1 MNKKIVSA
9 LTVAGLATF
18 GMSSAAS
25 ADSTYT
31 IKRGDT
37 LSSIAR
43 QHSVSV
49 QALAAAN
56 QLSNPNMIFA
66 GQQLSL
72 TGNVQNQ
79 TKQVSQK
86 QTGST
91 HTIQPGETL
100 SRIAREY
107 GVSVQELVALNHL
120 SNPSM
125 IYAGEELTVKGQAGS
140 VAQPAQPAQPEV
152 QSAKPAAPI
161 TQSAQQVD
169 VNASTHTIKAGDTL
183 SSIARQYGTTVDKL
197 VALNHLNNA
206 GMIFVGEQ
214 LTLRGEVAQPEAQ
227 PAKPAAPVAQPAKP
241 EAQPAKPAA
250 PVAQPAQPEAQP
262 AKPAAPVAQP
272 TQPEAQPA
280 KPAAPVAQ
288 STQTSTGSVYEQ
300 FIAAGG
306 TDALWQNVVLPE
318 SGGNPNAVSPAGYR
332 GLGQTMQAWGTGSVA
347 SQTQGMV
354 NYAIDRYGSIAGAVA
369 YRAANGWW

>member
-140 VAQPAQPAQPEV
+140 VAQPEV
-152 QSAKPAAPI
+152 QSAKPAAPV
-161 TQSAQQVD
+161 TQSSQQVD

-197 VALNHLNNA
+197 VALNQLNNA

-214 LTLRGEVAQPEAQ
+214 LTLRGEV
-227 PAKPAAPVAQPAKP
+227 
-241 EAQPAKPAA
+241 
-250 PVAQPAQPEAQP
+250 
-262 AKPAAPVAQP
+262 
-272 TQPEAQPA
+272 
-280 KPAAPVAQ
+280 
-288 STQTSTGSVYEQ
+288 
-300 FIAAGG
+300 
-306 TDALWQNVVLPE
+306 
-318 SGGNPNAVSPAGYR
+318 
-332 GLGQTMQAWGTGSVA
+332 
-347 SQTQGMV
+347 
-354 NYAIDRYGSIAGAVA
+354 
-369 YRAANGWW
+369 